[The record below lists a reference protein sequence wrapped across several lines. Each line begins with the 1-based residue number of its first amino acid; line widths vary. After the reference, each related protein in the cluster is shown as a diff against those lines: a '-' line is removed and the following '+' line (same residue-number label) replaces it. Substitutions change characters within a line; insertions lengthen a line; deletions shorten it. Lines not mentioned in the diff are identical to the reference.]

1 MDGFNALEKFIYVV
15 ISVRFPNTK
24 DLILRILES
33 KSPKKPISFK
43 NNLKP
48 PIDPKICTVQ
58 PLILCKQKGFETK
71 SGTFKVVCDT
81 KSYILSSQK

>member
-1 MDGFNALEKFIYVV
+1 ML
-15 ISVRFPNTK
+15 
-24 DLILRILES
+24 
-33 KSPKKPISFK
+33 KSLKPISFK

-58 PLILCKQKGFETK
+58 PSILCKQKGFETK